1 MSDTK
6 YLKDISDIKNMM
18 DKSSKVI
25 SLSGLSSLYTGV
37 FGLIGGAYYY
47 IKEIKTDSYS
57 PYVAIS
63 VFLIVSVLSIITTIY
78 FTNIRAKKLNEK
90 VWSKTTEQLLSTFS
104 ITMVIGICFITIL
117 VFQEQF
123 IQIIPL
129 VPLIY
134 GLSLIHAAKHTK
146 NIVKPLGI
154 IQVLIA
160 LLCVLFIEQS
170 FWLYVFGFG
179 IVHLI
184 NGLIIYIKYD
194 K

>member
-1 MSDTK
+1 MSDK
-6 YLKDISDIKNMM
+6 DYLKDITDIKNMM
-18 DKSSKVI
+18 DKSSKVL

-37 FGLIGGAYYY
+37 FGLIGGVYYY
-47 IKEIKTDSYS
+47 LEEIKTDRFS

-63 VFLIVSVLSIITTIY
+63 VFLIVSVLSVLTTIY
-78 FTNIRAKKLNEK
+78 FTHKRAKKINEK
-90 VWSKTTEQLLSTFS
+90 AWSKTTEQLLSTFS
-104 ITMVIGICFITIL
+104 ITLIIGICFITIL
-117 VFQEQF
+117 AFQENF
-123 IQIIPL
+123 TQIIPL

-154 IQVLIA
+154 TQILIA
-160 LLCVLFIEQS
+160 LLCVLYIEQS

-179 IVHLI
+179 VVHLI
-184 NGLIIYIKYD
+184 NGLIIYFKYD

>member
-1 MSDTK
+1 MSNKD
-6 YLKDISDIKNMM
+6 YLKDISEIKNMM
-18 DKSSKVI
+18 DKSSKVL

-47 IKEIKTDSYS
+47 VKEIETDSFS
-57 PYVAIS
+57 PYVAIV
-63 VFLIVSVLSIITTIY
+63 VFLIVSVLSVITTIY
-78 FTNIRAKKLNEK
+78 FTHKRAKKINEK
-90 VWSKTTEQLLSTFS
+90 AWSKTTEQLLSTFS
-104 ITMVIGICFITIL
+104 ITLIIGICFISIL
-117 VFQEQF
+117 AFQEKF
-123 IQIIPL
+123 TQIIPL

-170 FWLYVFGFG
+170 FWLYVLGFG
-179 IVHLI
+179 VVHLL
-184 NGLIIYIKYD
+184 NGLIIYF
-194 K
+194 

>member
-63 VFLIVSVLSIITTIY
+63 VFLIVSVLSVITTIY

>member
-1 MSDTK
+1 MSDAK

-63 VFLIVSVLSIITTIY
+63 IFLIVSVLSVITTIY